1 MHPKFPSWNPLHHA
15 HPHSHSH
22 PPEASSSAVM
32 ALASMYPIPVKEE
45 LQKQFVGK
53 SLKDINGPA
62 AVLDRGKVMDNCN
75 RMLNAVESLNF
86 GWRAHIKTHKTTELT
101 RLQVGEGTGPV
112 NIIAS
117 TLLEAENIVPLLT
130 EYRSAGRAVDLLYSF
145 PITPAAV
152 ERLSLISKSLGSRS
166 LSLMV
171 DHVDQLPSVAAL
183 HTLSGHAPSV
193 FLKIDMGGKRAGVP
207 PQTAEC
213 STLISALLEREEQ
226 GTLHFHGL
234 YSHAGQS
241 YSSSARSDALD
252 FLRQEFEALL
262 VTADELRTLSP
273 THHPVL
279 SVGAT
284 PTTTSIRNLLIPH
297 ASTDP
302 SEGTAIA
309 ALRATTDLILTN
321 GCTIEIHAG
330 VYPILD
336 IQQLATHALPAS
348 SLTWANL
355 ALTIL
360 AEVAS
365 VYPTR
370 GAAASPEI
378 LISSGVLALGR
389 EPCKAYPGWAIL
401 SPWNR
406 PGAKEPVEGP
416 ESHVGWQVG
425 RLSQEHGVLVWGSGT
440 EREREGEAVP
450 EEEVTSLSSPRC
462 LVLPMLSVGQ
472 KVRLWPNHA
481 CIAGAGFGWY
491 LIVDGGDEIV
501 DVWPRWRGW

>member
-1 MHPKFPSWNPLHHA
+1 MHPKFPSLKSLH
-15 HPHSHSH
+15 HSH
-22 PPEASSSAVM
+22 PADASGSA
-32 ALASMYPIPVKEE
+32 ATGLASVYPLSTKEE

-62 AVLDRGKVMDNCN
+62 AVLDLGKVKDNCN
-75 RMLNAVESLNF
+75 RMLDAVESLNL

-101 RLQVGEGTGPV
+101 MLQVGEGNGPV
-112 NIIAS
+112 NIIVS
-117 TLLEAENIVPLLT
+117 TLVEAENIVPLLVQ
-130 EYRSAGRAVDLLYSF
+130 YRDAGRAVDLLYSF
-145 PITPAAV
+145 PVTPAAV
-152 ERLSLISKSLGSRS
+152 ERLSLISKRLGPRS

-171 DHVDQLPSVAAL
+171 DHLDQLPSVSAL

-213 STLISALLEREEQ
+213 NTLLRALLAREKH
-226 GTLHFHGL
+226 GSLHILGL

-262 VTADELRTLSP
+262 VTADELRALSP

-302 SEGTAIA
+302 SESTAIA
-309 ALRATTDLILTN
+309 ALRATTDLIVAN
-321 GCTIEIHAG
+321 GCTVEVHAG
-330 VYPILD
+330 VYPTLD

-378 LISSGVLALGR
+378 LIASGVLALGR
-389 EPCKAYPGWAIL
+389 EPCKAYPGWGIL

-406 PGAKEPVEGP
+406 SGVRQPVEGP

-440 EREREGEAVP
+440 EREGKLGAVP
-450 EEEVTSLSSPRC
+450 EEE
-462 LVLPMLSVGQ
+462 
-472 KVRLWPNHA
+472 LWMGGTRSWMSGP
-481 CIAGAGFGWY
+481 
-491 LIVDGGDEIV
+491 DGGVGDLLLT
-501 DVWPRWRGW
+501 